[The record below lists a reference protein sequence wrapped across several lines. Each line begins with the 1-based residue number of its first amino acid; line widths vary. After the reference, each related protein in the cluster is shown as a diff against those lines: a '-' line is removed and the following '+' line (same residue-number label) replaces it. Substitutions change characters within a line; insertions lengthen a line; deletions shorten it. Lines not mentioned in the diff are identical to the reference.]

1 MTDTGMIR
9 IMIVDDEDAQRA
21 GLTTVLS
28 LEDDMD
34 VVAEARDGKQAFTVA
49 VELKPDL
56 VLMDLRMPVLDGVES
71 TSLILE
77 SLPKTRVLVLTTFS
91 DDASIVDALRVGAS
105 GYITKDTPRS
115 AIIGAIRSVMAGQ
128 RTFAGDVGEVLVR
141 ALIKTTNTAESLS
154 TSALRQRFPLL
165 TAREADILSQVAE
178 GWSNPEIAAD
188 LFVSIATVKSHI
200 NAIFSKLDV
209 TTRAQAIA
217 RARAI

>member
-1 MTDTGMIR
+1 MIR

-49 VELKPDL
+49 VELKPDV

-141 ALIKTTNTAESLS
+141 ALIATTKAAESLS
-154 TSALRQRFPLL
+154 ASALRQRFPLL

-188 LFVSIATVKSHI
+188 LFVSLATVKSHI
-200 NAIFSKLDV
+200 NAIFSKLDL
-209 TTRAQAIA
+209 TTRAQAIT
-217 RARAI
+217 RARTI

>member
-1 MTDTGMIR
+1 MIR

-49 VELKPDL
+49 VELKPDV

-115 AIIGAIRSVMAGQ
+115 AIVGAIRSVMAGQ

-141 ALIKTTNTAESLS
+141 ALIATTKAAESLS
-154 TSALRQRFPLL
+154 ASALRQRFPLL

-188 LFVSIATVKSHI
+188 LFVSLATVKSHI
-200 NAIFSKLDV
+200 NAIFSKLDL
-209 TTRAQAIA
+209 TTRAQAIT
-217 RARAI
+217 RARTI

>member
-1 MTDTGMIR
+1 MIR

-49 VELKPDL
+49 VELKPDV

-115 AIIGAIRSVMAGQ
+115 AIVGAIRSVMAGQ

-141 ALIKTTNTAESLS
+141 ALIATTKAAESLS
-154 TSALRQRFPLL
+154 ASALRQRFPLL

-188 LFVSIATVKSHI
+188 LFVSLATVKSHI

-209 TTRAQAIA
+209 TTRAQAIT
-217 RARAI
+217 RARTI

>member
-28 LEDDMD
+28 LDDDMD

-105 GYITKDTPRS
+105 GYITKDTP
-115 AIIGAIRSVMAGQ
+115 G
-128 RTFAGDVGEVLVR
+128 
-141 ALIKTTNTAESLS
+141 
-154 TSALRQRFPLL
+154 P
-165 TAREADILSQVAE
+165 
-178 GWSNPEIAAD
+178 P
-188 LFVSIATVKSHI
+188 
-200 NAIFSKLDV
+200 
-209 TTRAQAIA
+209 
-217 RARAI
+217 

>member
-1 MTDTGMIR
+1 MIR

-49 VELKPDL
+49 VELKPDV

-115 AIIGAIRSVMAGQ
+115 AIVGAIRSVIVGQ

-141 ALIKTTNTAESLS
+141 ALIATTKAAESLS
-154 TSALRQRFPLL
+154 ASALRQRFPLL

-188 LFVSIATVKSHI
+188 LFVSLATVKSHI

-209 TTRAQAIA
+209 TTRAQAIT
-217 RARAI
+217 RARTI

>member
-1 MTDTGMIR
+1 MIR

-49 VELKPDL
+49 VELKPDV

-115 AIIGAIRSVMAGQ
+115 AIVGAIRSVTAGQ
-128 RTFAGDVGEVLVR
+128 KTFAGDVGEVLVR
-141 ALIKTTNTAESLS
+141 ALIATTKAAESLS
-154 TSALRQRFPLL
+154 ASALRQRFPLL

-188 LFVSIATVKSHI
+188 LFVSLATVKSHI

-209 TTRAQAIA
+209 TTRAQAIT
-217 RARAI
+217 RARTI